1 MLYSIDSLK
10 FIKDSPH
17 QGFFDQ
23 CRSKLTNAEYDAIVH
38 ELDQR
43 ISGDEVHTSSWMP
56 GSDWVGTVFE
66 PLERICGGDRDVSGR
81 LFGLIVW
88 KVFQDRPDTW
98 SFGRYEMNNLPI
110 KGMTYFRVQVP

>member
-10 FIKDSPH
+10 FITGNPH
-17 QGFFDQ
+17 QDFFDQ
-23 CRSKLTNAEYDAIVH
+23 CRSKLTDAEYDAIVH
-38 ELDQR
+38 ELNQR
-43 ISGDEVHTSSWMP
+43 ISGDKVHTSCWMP

-66 PLERICGGDRDVSGR
+66 PLERICGGDRDASGR

-110 KGMTYFRVQVP
+110 KGMTYFRVQVS